1 MLHPI
6 DWIVMLVYLGFV
18 VAIGFLLKRHMK
30 TSTDF
35 FLSGRALP
43 AWVCG
48 LAFISANLGA
58 QEVIGMAASGAKY
71 GIATSHFYWIGAIPA
86 MVFVG
91 VFMMP
96 FYYGS
101 RARSVPEYLRLRFDE
116 KTRALNAVSFA
127 VMTIFSSG
135 ISMYAMARL
144 IQTLH
149 LFDAPLAKLGVSA
162 AGVFHVSIIVSA
174 LVVLIYVFF
183 GGLSGAIYNEVLQFF
198 LIVAG
203 FLPLVWLGLKSV
215 GGWDGLKTR
224 VPAEM
229 THAWMGMQHANTNPL
244 GVEWFGLAMGLGFV
258 LSFGYWC
265 TDFLVVQRAMA
276 AHNMSAARRTPLIAA
291 LPKMFFP
298 LLVILPGIIA
308 IGLPNTQVQAVLLPA
323 GATPAETQA
332 FMAKGVPTPQAVAS
346 QGIIPPKYNAATG
359 EAVRDSNGKVVLDY
373 DLAIPN
379 MLVRFFP
386 SGLLGL
392 GLTALL
398 ASFMS
403 GMAGNVTAF
412 NTVWTYDIYQAHI
425 RPGASDAHYLQMGRI
440 ATVAGIALSILAAYM
455 ATRFNNIMDMLQLI
469 FAFVNAPLFA
479 TFLLG
484 MFWKRATG
492 HGAFVGL
499 ISGMTA
505 AALHHGLTLPF
516 GAVAGIKGGWLGAQ
530 LHQYPSEM
538 AQNFWT
544 AIFAWS
550 TCFVVTIL
558 VSLMTRP
565 REEKE
570 LAGLV
575 YSLTPRQTEEHVA
588 WYLRPAALGIGVLIL
603 AGILNIIFR

>member
-1 MLHPI
+1 MSLRPI
-6 DWIVMLVYLGFV
+6 DWIVMLIYLGFV
-18 VAIGFLLKRHMK
+18 AGIGIVLKRYMK

-116 KTRALNAVSFA
+116 KTRALNAITFA

-144 IQTLH
+144 IQTLR
-149 LFDAPLAKLGVSA
+149 LFDAPLARLSISPA
-162 AGVFHVSIIVSA
+162 WVFHLSILVSA
-174 LVVLIYVFF
+174 LVVLVYVFF

-203 FLPLVWLGLKSV
+203 FSPLVWLGLKSV
-215 GGWDGLKTR
+215 GGWNGLKTR

-229 THAWMGMQHANTNPL
+229 THAWLGMSSPHTNPL

-276 AHNMSAARRTPLIAA
+276 AHSMGAARRVPLIAA

-298 LLVILPGIIA
+298 LLVILPGLIA
-308 IGLPNTQVQAVLLPA
+308 ISLPTAYTQLVAIPP
-323 GATPAETQA
+323 GATQAEIRALEAQA
-332 FMAKGVPTPQAVAS
+332 PVPPE
-346 QGIIPPKYNAATG
+346 GYGHGLIPPKLDAATG
-359 EAVRDSNGKVVLDY
+359 QVQRDSNGKVVLDY
-373 DLAIPN
+373 DLAIPKI
-379 MLVRFFP
+379 LLHYFP

-425 RPGASDAHYLQMGRI
+425 RPGAGDLHYLRMGRI
-440 ATVAGIALSILAAYM
+440 ATVAGIALSIAAAYM

-492 HGAFVGL
+492 HGAFFGL
-499 ISGMTA
+499 ISGMVA
-505 AALHHGLTLPF
+505 AALHHGLTLPV
-516 GAVAGIKGGWLGAQ
+516 GAMAGIKGGWIAVM
-530 LHQYPSEM
+530 HSYPSEM

-544 AIFAWS
+544 AIFAWT
-550 TCFVVTIL
+550 TCFVMTIV
-558 VSLMTRP
+558 VSLMTEP
-565 REEKE
+565 RQEKE
-570 LAGLV
+570 LVGLV
-575 YSLTPRQTEEHVA
+575 YSLTARTREENVP
-588 WYLRPAALGIGVLIL
+588 WYLRPAALGVGVLIL
-603 AGILNIIFR
+603 GLVLNIIFR